1 MQTLIDFMTNI
12 FMNER
17 YSIAQLNFIV
27 LPIFI
32 ESPGETIAVGI
43 DILVGWIIA
52 RIIPDEK
59 ISMFSDRIVPRQ
71 PELIISL
78 VEFGLQRPFKVE
90 LKMIIFLKRRSISN
104 QSTQSSCP
112 MSVDVL
118 LNTSEQRSFL
128 FGMDVDARHIVGT
141 LYFLHSLL
149 YDKLILLMR

>member
-1 MQTLIDFMTNI
+1 MLDRIFQYLAVLQRQFGRGMVQTLIDLMTDI

-17 YSIAQLNFIV
+17 YSIAQLYFII

-59 ISMFSDRIVPRQ
+59 IPMFSDRIVPRQ

-78 VEFGLQRPFKVE
+78 VEFGLQRPF
-90 LKMIIFLKRRSISN
+90 
-104 QSTQSSCP
+104 
-112 MSVDVL
+112 
-118 LNTSEQRSFL
+118 
-128 FGMDVDARHIVGT
+128 
-141 LYFLHSLL
+141 
-149 YDKLILLMR
+149 